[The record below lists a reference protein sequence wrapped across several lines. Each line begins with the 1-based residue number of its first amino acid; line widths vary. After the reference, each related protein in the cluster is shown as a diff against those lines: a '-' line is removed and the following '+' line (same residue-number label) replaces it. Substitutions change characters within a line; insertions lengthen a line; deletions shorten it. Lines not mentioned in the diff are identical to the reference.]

1 MHERLHAFDS
11 YLLIVRS
18 CPPLRASGLLFVMI
32 HIHIDQEFKTS
43 LVSVSCFCHIFR
55 ASASSA
61 SSVQE
66 FGHRV
71 KSNGEFSYSTRS
83 PSAAPSQESVTYE
96 YVYVPDTYHYVRN
109 TNTEYGRGHLD
120 NREVDGVSIQI
131 PRHQLQQDSLA
142 RSEEIVI
149 LKLC

>member
-1 MHERLHAFDS
+1 M
-11 YLLIVRS
+11 
-18 CPPLRASGLLFVMI
+18 
-32 HIHIDQEFKTS
+32 HIDQEFKTS
-43 LVSVSCFCHIFR
+43 LVSISCFCHSFR

-71 KSNGEFSYSTRS
+71 KGNGEFSYSARS
-83 PSAAPSQESVTYE
+83 LSESATYE
-96 YVYVPDTYHYVRN
+96 YVYVPDSYHYVRN

-120 NREVDGVSIQI
+120 YREVDGVSILI

-149 LKLC
+149 LFIKLC